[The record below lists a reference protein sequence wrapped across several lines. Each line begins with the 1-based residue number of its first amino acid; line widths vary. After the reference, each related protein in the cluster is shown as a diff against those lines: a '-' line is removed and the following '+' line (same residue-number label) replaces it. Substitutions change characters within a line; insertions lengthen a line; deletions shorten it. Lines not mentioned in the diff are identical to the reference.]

1 MSDPIETSGRPLAS
15 NLPPSSEGTPQHSL
29 TRRKRRRSSQ
39 SSNDLIGG
47 TKPSLRRRL
56 GATKEASGP
65 HTRSSRDD
73 MQRSPSPTEMQQEVN
88 YTRTGRISKAK
99 KGLKVH
105 HCECGRSYTRAE
117 HLRRHQ
123 KNHNQDALVCD
134 YPECGKTFFRPDLL
148 QRHQERHDG
157 TGKDESRRSSVYS
170 QGSGAEPEPPVTA
183 TVPTMSTAEIMVS
196 IPQTIDTPLFPPV
209 SASPMPEPTSDP
221 RLIKQRHYSL
231 SASRQTS
238 AAIPIGTTDSFASYP
253 INFTDPFSPSP
264 NYSSSSGYASPGPGH
279 DFINMFPTPLF
290 GPGSNRTRTSSNASF
305 IEPWS
310 YPSTRSPTSA
320 TSTLPFSYTNGEK
333 SPATHSI
340 GLAISMATSY
350 PTSNIPMPAPPDPMS
365 SYMMFP
371 NPLKTVQQR
380 DEEERVILFP
390 EQSFGMGTDTYQY
403 AQYLDN
409 YWRLFH
415 PSFPIIHKP
424 TFRGATESP
433 MLKAAI
439 LAIGAQYTDD
449 AAAKAKSRSLY
460 DRCLKLL
467 DQRDLDIAQTPRL
480 CDFQS
485 LFLLEVLSQYRARR
499 VAQKPAKRFEEMY
512 QNLSRETQLV
522 SANAV
527 ESLSSLAQAL
537 DTNQHHQWCQWI
549 DLSSKQRLLL
559 CCYILETQQAT
570 LIARAPQPSIISH
583 VSGFNLP
590 LPASSVLWD
599 AASAVDWVLELQ
611 QQPQQPSYV
620 CEVPAELSMS
630 SSLPQLDVFQSSL
643 VLAVHYNYFHNPTPY
658 LHAPSYPALNHVL
671 DQSPLTQYHI
681 LTAQLLQHIPLRALL
696 AVSGESWILS
706 EKVPSIAAFTGLKTT
721 LRTWLNELWTPDME
735 SQGLKPVKA
744 ALQTA
749 ISLLHHTMTAPR
761 QTLLLEPG
769 AEMSLYYAA
778 LVLWAVTLAATAR
791 QNEAQSKAQ
800 PTRHPQHRSP
810 TQTKRPSQAQVPLLS
825 QASNVPGPITLASQ
839 PSSQTSNP
847 GHPSAIGLLPS
858 ALTSPVLPSNTTS
871 MLYSE
876 ILPTS
881 LNFLRIAAVET
892 DFLGMAA
899 QLPQNL
905 AQWQHGVG
913 ALMRWVR
920 VRLRSR
926 AVDGRDSVVST
937 LSVGAVR
944 GEGLGELLDS
954 VVGALEKILGRGWEG
969 WGI

>member
-1 MSDPIETSGRPLAS
+1 M
-15 NLPPSSEGTPQHSL
+15 

-39 SSNDLIGG
+39 SSDDLSGE
-47 TKPSLRRRL
+47 TKSSSRRRL

-65 HTRSSRDD
+65 HTRSSRGDSST

-134 YPECGKTFFRPDLL
+134 YPDCGKTFFRLDLL

-157 TGKDESRRSSVYS
+157 TGKDESRRTSVYS
-170 QGSGAEPEPPVTA
+170 QGSGAEPEPPVTT
-183 TVPTMSTAEIMVS
+183 TVPTMSTAEIMAS

-221 RLIKQRHYSL
+221 RLMKQRPYSH

-238 AAIPIGTTDSFASYP
+238 VTIPIGTADSFASYP

-279 DFINMFPTPLF
+279 DFINMFPTSLF

-310 YPSTRSPTSA
+310 YPSTRSPTSV

-340 GLAISMATSY
+340 GLALSMATSY
-350 PTSNIPMPAPPDPMS
+350 PTSNIPMPPDPMS

-380 DEEERVILFP
+380 DEEEQVILFP

-424 TFRGATESP
+424 TFGGVDESP
-433 MLKAAI
+433 MLKAAM

-449 AAAKAKSRSLY
+449 AAAKAKSRSLH

-480 CDFQS
+480 CDFQC

-522 SANAV
+522 SANAI
-527 ESLSSLAQAL
+527 ESLSSLPQAL
-537 DTNQHHQWCQWI
+537 DTNEHHRWCQWI
-549 DLSSKQRLLL
+549 RLSSKQRLLL

-570 LIARAPQPSIISH
+570 LVARTPQPSIISH

-611 QQPQQPSYV
+611 QQPQQPRYV
-620 CEVPAELSMS
+620 CDVPAELSMS

-658 LHAPSYPALNHVL
+658 LQAPSYPALNHVL
-671 DQSPLTQYHI
+671 DQSPLTQYH
-681 LTAQLLQHIPLRALL
+681 LFTAQLLQHIPLRALL

-706 EKVPSIAAFTGLKTT
+706 EKVQTIAAFTGLKTT

-735 SQGLKPVKA
+735 RQGLKPVKA
-744 ALQTA
+744 ALKTA
-749 ISLLHHTMTAPR
+749 INFLHHAMTAPR
-761 QTLLLEPG
+761 QTLPLEPG

-810 TQTKRPSQAQVPLLS
+810 TQSRRPSQAQVQLLS

-871 MLYSE
+871 MLHSE

-881 LNFLRIAAVET
+881 LNFLHIAAVET
-892 DFLGMAA
+892 DFPGVVA
-899 QLPQNL
+899 QLPRNL

-920 VRLRSR
+920 MRLRSG

-937 LSVGAVR
+937 SSAGAGR
-944 GEGLGELLDS
+944 GGLGELLDG
-954 VVGALEKILGRGWEG
+954 VVGVLEKILGRGWEG